1 VLIGLPRS
9 PSGLSCVDLDF
20 EAAGR
25 LAVEELADLGHT
37 SIGLLGPPHAVIER
51 RTSFAT
57 RLHRGVRAAAESRGV
72 TVISHACEQTFA
84 ALQNWVETT
93 LTDAPEMTA
102 LIVHN
107 EPLLG
112 FLPAILAERG
122 VSIPRDISV
131 VALCPDDLAVQHSVS
146 YSNIRLPADELGRAA
161 VEMVVRQ
168 MAGAT
173 TTETRLLS
181 PSFTKRRSTAAR

>member
-1 VLIGLPRS
+1 MGLDP
-9 PSGLSCVDLDF
+9 PY
-20 EAAGR
+20 
-25 LAVEELADLGHT
+25 LADRAAELDRFDKYLAGFPT
-37 SIGLLGPPHAVIER
+37 FPRNVRLTGL
-51 RTSFAT
+51 
-57 RLHRGVRAAAESRGV
+57 RGVGKTVLLQHYAAAAEARGV
-72 TVISHACEQTFA
+72 LVISHACDQTFA
-84 ALQNWVETT
+84 GLQSWVETT
-93 LTDAPEMTA
+93 LADAPEMTA

-122 VSIPRDISV
+122 LSVPRDMSV

-161 VEMVVRQ
+161 VEIVVRQ

-173 TTETRLLS
+173 TTETRLLA
-181 PSFTKRRSTAAR
+181 PSLTRRRSTAPH